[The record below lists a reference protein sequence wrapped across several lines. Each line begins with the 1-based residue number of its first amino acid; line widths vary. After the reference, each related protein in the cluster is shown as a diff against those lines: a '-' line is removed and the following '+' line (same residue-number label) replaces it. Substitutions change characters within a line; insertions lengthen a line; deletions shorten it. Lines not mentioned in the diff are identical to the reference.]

1 MQISSCS
8 FNLKVGECAKIL
20 TIVTLLPQDTC
31 LLDLLVP
38 VFLEEWGHHCRL
50 VLHIEVSQVLILEW
64 VSPAIPDLTVLPPPR
79 DPREEGGISLRA
91 WSTL

>member
-1 MQISSCS
+1 MHYSPS
-8 FNLKVGECAKIL
+8 
-20 TIVTLLPQDTC
+20 

-38 VFLEEWGHHCRL
+38 VFLEEWGHHFRL
-50 VLHIEVSQVLILEW
+50 VLPIEVSQVLILEW

-91 WSTL
+91 WTTL